1 VSSAEK
7 GWVGRA
13 APPRPPVAARER
25 DSRVGTGG
33 LGGAAPSPQP
43 SERQTAQ
50 AGRSFIWTSLESISV
65 SGVLFIVVIL
75 MARLLTPP
83 QFGIV
88 AIGLAVVTPMTAIVE
103 SLFYEA
109 MIHLREVTDQHAD
122 MAFTVALGLGAAGS
136 ALCWGIGALLARLYG
151 LPELTMLTGAMG
163 ITLLFSGLGA
173 VPVAMLRRDLR
184 YRSLAI
190 RSIFGRGLGAAIGLG
205 SAAFGA
211 GEWALVIQQI
221 ATAALGFVVILGSTG
236 RFPRLGVHK
245 AELRQLL
252 VFGVPSV
259 MTTLTFHL
267 DVRIYSLVVGYLYG
281 TVTLGYLNLAYRLVD
296 GIRDMLHGSTY
307 HLALPLL
314 SRRRDDRAG
323 LVRGYLRA
331 LRMVSGV
338 TLPLFAAGGIFAAEL
353 LAVTVGPK
361 WLPSTPI
368 VQITAV
374 GACIYFLIDA
384 APIVFGTLQRPQ
396 LSMAINLIGMGC
408 GLALLAALPRGGPAL
423 PALIWVGRGAL
434 IAVLTTAALLW
445 LGTPARALA
454 RATLPTVI
462 CTGLM
467 TAAVVAL
474 RDGALAGLPPAG
486 VLAIGA
492 PAAACLGVLLARVL
506 MRDTVHDI
514 MAFLMGAVLRRGR
527 AGLVE

>member
-1 VSSAEK
+1 MSSAEK

-296 GIRDMLHGSTY
+296 GIRDMLHG
-307 HLALPLL
+307 
-314 SRRRDDRAG
+314 
-323 LVRGYLRA
+323 YLRA

>member
-296 GIRDMLHGSTY
+296 GIRDMLHG
-307 HLALPLL
+307 
-314 SRRRDDRAG
+314 
-323 LVRGYLRA
+323 YLRA